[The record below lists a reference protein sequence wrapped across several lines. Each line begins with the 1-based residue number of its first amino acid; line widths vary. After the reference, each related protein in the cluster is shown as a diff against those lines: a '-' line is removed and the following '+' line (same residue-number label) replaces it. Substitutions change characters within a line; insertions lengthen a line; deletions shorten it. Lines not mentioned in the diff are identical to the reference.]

1 MRTFVSCLA
10 VAAVLLTGASNAR
23 ATENLPP
30 AITQHLGL
38 GYEPPCSLCH
48 VDGKTGG
55 GSVTT
60 PFGRSARER
69 GIVEDDTKILT
80 AVLERMRGE
89 KVDSDADGAS
99 DIDELIAG
107 TDPNLPPSGGPGIQT
122 YGCFARVAGG
132 GERLPALGA
141 ATIAGALLLAARR
154 RKRCPTKAVGVAG
167 APILPHGPAPG
178 RSQRVASLRWAP
190 RSPRRPLLGASDRAP
205 PYGPTNGARTSS
217 AAASPQ
223 RTATSIGS
231 GPW

>member
-1 MRTFVSCLA
+1 MRIFPLSSLLA
-10 VAAVLLTGASNAR
+10 AAVLVTVVDAR

-38 GYEPPCSLCH
+38 TYEPPCSLCH

-60 PFGRSARER
+60 PFGRSARDR
-69 GIVEDDTKILT
+69 GIVEDDTQILA

-89 KVDSDADGAS
+89 KVDSDADGTS

-132 GERLPALGA
+132 DERLPALA
-141 ATIAGALLLAARR
+141 AAVIAGAVLLTGRR
-154 RKRCPTKAVGVAG
+154 RR
-167 APILPHGPAPG
+167 L
-178 RSQRVASLRWAP
+178 
-190 RSPRRPLLGASDRAP
+190 
-205 PYGPTNGARTSS
+205 
-217 AAASPQ
+217 
-223 RTATSIGS
+223 
-231 GPW
+231 